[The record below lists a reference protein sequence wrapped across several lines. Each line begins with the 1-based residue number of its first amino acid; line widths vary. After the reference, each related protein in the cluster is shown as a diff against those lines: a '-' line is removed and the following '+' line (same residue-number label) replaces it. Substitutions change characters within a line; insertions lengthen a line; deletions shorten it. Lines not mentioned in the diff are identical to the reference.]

1 MNEHSAHQQIE
12 EKIKSFTAPL
22 GRSLIIAISGYGG
35 SGKSTLAAE
44 LQQQLGNAQVIS
56 SDDFIINR
64 CAERTA
70 DWSSYDRPR
79 LRKQVL
85 EPASCSQ
92 AIRYQIYDWENNQ
105 LDKWRSVPKSK
116 YLLIEGVSI
125 LHPDLR
131 HFYDY
136 AIWMD
141 CPLDIA
147 TKRGIQRDREWG
159 NDHDDMWNN
168 IWMPNERDYFEK
180 YRPDLAADLII
191 STNDLSKDRAS

>member
-1 MNEHSAHQQIE
+1 MENSDHQQIV
-12 EKIKSFTAPL
+12 EKIKSLPTSTNK
-22 GRSLIIAISGYGG
+22 SLIIAISGYGG

-44 LQQQLGNAQVIS
+44 LQQQLDNAEVIS

-70 DWSSYDRPR
+70 DWSSYDRSR
-79 LRKQVL
+79 LRNQVL
-85 EPASCSQ
+85 EPASYGQ
-92 AIRYQIYDWENNQ
+92 TIRYQIYDWENNQ
-105 LDKWRSVPKSK
+105 LGKWRAVPTSK

-136 AIWMD
+136 AIWIN

-147 TKRGIQRDREWG
+147 TKRGLQRDNEWG

-180 YRPDLAADLII
+180 YRPDLAADTVINA
-191 STNDLSKDRAS
+191 NDLSKHRAS